1 MRLNEEERLAKAA
14 YNWLKASPFV
24 TILTLFIISSMGIG
38 SALCN
43 SELFACSSE
52 DAAYINFG
60 LGVIVSGLWHLLL
73 LQYVN
78 NKDSEFV
85 RSHGRRVLM
94 QAGIRTAIP
103 LFGIL
108 ADFLIGA
115 EGALVCWTIPI
126 LIIIWSVNAATS
138 KKLVEGELILD
149 DKPAAEEQPTSSPLP
164 EILPS
169 TQVIQTET
177 SMTDTDPRKPEEVLA
192 EIYQNLQSSD
202 DVVVLQAIDA
212 LRSLN
217 YSSEAIR
224 QKLELLSLYSDN
236 KDIRNDALDALN
248 LPANRT
254 VQKRIQTSKLDRDT
268 RYVLLQEINEWE
280 KSKLLEHANADV
292 IRRRYDFDF
301 DITPQTAPKPVST
314 QQASSTPKP
323 VPAAAPAPAEPPQPE
338 GPRPTLLQ
346 TLTSEASI
354 KIYLYLG
361 AFFVIAAAAILGAVV
376 PELRLPILI
385 LGTLIFGG
393 LAVAIKKRLPQ
404 PSFALFIVFSFL
416 LTITANSLEET
427 LRDAYHFNDIF
438 TAGYWV
444 IVFFAMTVVW
454 SASTWLYD
462 SRLFSITA
470 FGSLVLALLRIGDIF
485 DAREEFYILME
496 SFGALAGLAGFWLL
510 KKWRGEK
517 FALPLFFAAQALQ
530 GIILIASMSVFGIT
544 TFDPSSENLWHLA
557 LFITWGL
564 AGVFF
569 ILSNRVQPF
578 FAFPWLA
585 AATIVPMPWFLA
597 TAFDLESLGSTI
609 ILFIWGGLF
618 TLVSE
623 GLNRFELTRKYS
635 LPVLLASMPAL
646 ALGLVTGFTH
656 EIWLGLIVAFGI
668 AVLYTALHLFRS
680 RWWLWTLALLNF
692 TIAYFAFFN
701 LDFMNR
707 LDIFPGY
714 QVVTIAILFLL
725 SDLLLK
731 KDWKASLPWRL
742 PPRIFGA
749 LFTLYVSIMLLVQQ
763 GESRNVAV
771 CFAILAVFFG
781 VYALAYRNPLL
792 GYLPTAYLPLAIVF
806 ALDAFNVDAWL
817 PALTTLAIVYFAAGF
832 ALRSNERWSATLRFS
847 ALGQGTLVSLA
858 ALVLL
863 KETGGWYAIACGGL
877 FIAEMALRKNGWFE
891 LGSPIL
897 FNIGIFLILRDFDI
911 ERTAYHLIG
920 YSLIWILADLLAHLI
935 FPHPRPLK
943 WIIRGIGAAL
953 TLINY
958 GFLFTETDSIATF
971 GFGIYTLL
979 FLTVSL
985 LYRNPTLF
993 YAFTS
998 TLPLFVAF
1006 LFRSFDVTQWIHPVI
1021 VVAVIYYAAGFVLR
1035 KRERAQGWDMSLL
1048 YSGLG
1053 VGVAVSLAAPILGGL
1068 DASLPVAVAATL
1080 WAVEAF
1086 AKRNAWLALPA
1097 NILYVL
1103 AYFIILA
1110 ELKVDE
1116 PQFYSVG
1123 AALFGLLQHYLL
1135 TRAGAKAGTFIM
1147 GMFSQFVLLG
1157 TTYIQLIGKGDLLYF
1172 FLLFLQS
1179 LVVLVYGIV
1188 IRSRSLTFFPIG
1200 FVALGVITVVYGSL
1214 KDIGTIFLVGCTGI
1228 LLLILGVVAV
1238 VLRERIAKLGE
1249 RISDWQA

>member
-1 MRLNEEERLAKAA
+1 MRPIKEDRLAKAA

-24 TILTLFIISSMGIG
+24 TVLTLFIVVSMDIG
-38 SALCN
+38 SAVCN
-43 SELFACSSE
+43 RELFVCRGVDS
-52 DAAYINFG
+52 AYINFG
-60 LGVIVSGLWHLLL
+60 LGVIVSSLWHLLL

-85 RSHGRRVLM
+85 RSHGRRALM

-108 ADFLIGA
+108 ADFLTGA
-115 EGALVCWTIPI
+115 EGAIACWIIPI
-126 LIIIWSVNAATS
+126 LLIMWSVNAATS
-138 KKLVEGELILD
+138 KKLVEGELALED
-149 DKPAAEEQPTSSPLP
+149 EPAAGQPTSSPLP
-164 EILPS
+164 ETLPS

-177 SMTDTDPRKPEEVLA
+177 SMTETDPRKPEDVLT
-192 EIYQNLQSSD
+192 ELYQNLQSSD

-212 LRSLN
+212 LQSLN

-224 QKLELLSLYSDN
+224 QTLEMLSLHSAN
-236 KDIRNDALDALN
+236 KDIRNDALAALN

-254 VQKRIQTSKLDRDT
+254 VQKRIHTNKLDRGT
-268 RYVLLQEINEWE
+268 RYVLLQEIHEWE
-280 KSKLLEHANADV
+280 KGKLLEPANADV

-301 DITPQTAPKPVST
+301 DQAPQTAPKPVAT
-314 QQASSTPKP
+314 QQASPTPKA
-323 VPAAAPAPAEPPQPE
+323 VPAAAPAPEAPPQPE

-427 LRDAYHFNDIF
+427 LRDAYRFNDIF

-444 IVFFAMTVVW
+444 IVFFIMAVVW

-470 FGSLVLALLRIGDIF
+470 FGSLALALFRIGDIF

-496 SFGALAGLAGFWLL
+496 SFGALAGLAGVWLI
-510 KKWRGEK
+510 KKWRDEK
-517 FALPLFFAAQALQ
+517 FALPLFLAAQALQ
-530 GIILIASMSVFGIT
+530 GILLIASISVFGVT
-544 TFDPSSENLWHLA
+544 TFDPASQNLWHLA
-557 LFITWGL
+557 AFLTWGL

-569 ILSNRVQPF
+569 ILSNRLQPF

-585 AATIVPMPWFLA
+585 AATLVPMPWFLS
-597 TAFDLESLGSTI
+597 TAFDFESLGSTI
-609 ILFIWGGLF
+609 ILFVWGGLF

-623 GLNRFELTRKYS
+623 GLNRLELTRKYS
-635 LPVLLASMPAL
+635 LPVLLASMPTL
-646 ALGLVTGFTH
+646 ALGLVTGFTF
-656 EIWLGLIVAFGI
+656 EIWLGLVVAFGI
-668 AVLYTALHLFRS
+668 AVLYTALHLLRS
-680 RWWLWTLALLNF
+680 RWWLWTLALINF

-701 LDFMNR
+701 LDFINR
-707 LDIFPGY
+707 LEIFPGY
-714 QVVTIAILFLL
+714 QVIGIGMLFLL
-725 SDLLLK
+725 GDILLK

-749 LFTLYVSIMLLVQQ
+749 LFTLYASIILLVQQ
-763 GESRNVAV
+763 GESGNVAV
-771 CFAILAVFFG
+771 CFAVLTLYFG
-781 VYALAYRNPLL
+781 VYALAYRNALL
-792 GYLPTAYLPLAIVF
+792 GYLPAAYLPLAIVF

-817 PALTTLAIVYFAAGF
+817 PALTTLAVVYFAAGV
-832 ALRSNERWSATLRFS
+832 ALRANEKWSATLRFS
-847 ALGQGTLVSLA
+847 ALGLGSLVSLA
-858 ALVLL
+858 ALILL
-863 KETGGWYAIACGGL
+863 KETGGWYALVCGGL

-891 LGSPIL
+891 LGAPVL
-897 FNIGIFLILRDFDI
+897 FNIGIFLILRDLNI
-911 ERTAYHLIG
+911 ERATYHLLA
-920 YSLIWILADLLAHLI
+920 YSLLWILADLLAHLI

-943 WIIRGIGAAL
+943 WIARGMGASL

-985 LYRNPTLF
+985 LYRRPILF
-993 YAFTS
+993 YAFS
-998 TLPLFVAF
+998 LTLPLFVAF

-1021 VVAVIYYAAGFVLR
+1021 VVAVIYYAAGAFLR
-1035 KRERAQGWDMSLL
+1035 KRERAKGWDQALL

-1053 VGVAVSLAAPILGGL
+1053 VGVAVSFAAPILGGL

-1097 NILYVL
+1097 NVLYVL

-1116 PQFYSVG
+1116 PQFYSIG
-1123 AALFGLLQHYLL
+1123 AALFGLIQHYLL
-1135 TRAGAKAGTFIM
+1135 TRAGAKAGTFSM

-1157 TTYIQLIGKGDLLYF
+1157 TTYIQLIGRGDLLYF

-1200 FVALGVITVVYGSL
+1200 FVALGVITVVYSSL

-1228 LLLILGVVAV
+1228 VLLSLGIVAV
-1238 VLRERIAKLGE
+1238 LLRERIAKLNE
-1249 RISDWQA
+1249 RLSDWQA